1 MDSGNTPYNI
11 SVKNAPSSV
20 PTGLIASAAVISNT
34 TNIQPMATRYIFVL
48 P

>member
-1 MDSGNTPYNI
+1 MDSGNTPYKS

-20 PTGLIASAAVISNT
+20 PTGLMASAADINTT